1 MKAAQIGDE
10 KILLDYLA
18 KDIANCLYIYADIS
32 KYGFKDQNLKV
43 WYDKDADGIR
53 AIVMKYHNNF
63 QIYSS
68 RAFDKVEEIVALIN
82 EYKPYGVAGRTEL
95 IASLEKEFS
104 DRYNVEYGVI
114 YRGKDIKREKILRA
128 LEECEVK
135 IELAS
140 EDDAEAIA
148 KLICMD
154 DELGSVYTVESFAEE
169 LRERI
174 HTGMGRSYIIRDGEE
189 IVAHNA
195 TYAEGDMFVVISGL
209 MVHPDY
215 RDTDYAYWIDLKSS
229 LEFQEEGKDRY
240 FFALDKKII
249 RWHKNIKTP
258 IATEYGKLSL
268 KEK

>member
-1 MKAAQIGDE
+1 ME
-10 KILLDYLA
+10 YLA
-18 KDIANCLYIYADIS
+18 KDVANCLYIYADIS

-43 WYDKDADGIR
+43 WYDKDTDGIC
-53 AIVMKYHNNF
+53 AVVMKYHNNF

-68 RAFDKVEEIVALIN
+68 RDFDKVEEIVALIN

-154 DELGSVYTVESFAEE
+154 DELGSVYTVESLAEE

-195 TYAEGDMFVVISGL
+195 TYAECDKFVVISGL

-215 RDTDYAYWIDLKSS
+215 RDTEYAQLIDLKSS

-240 FFALDKKII
+240 FFAIKPRII
-249 RWHKNIKTP
+249 RWHKFTKSLLV
-258 IATEYGKLSL
+258 ASYGKLSL
-268 KEK
+268 INK